1 MTNRK
6 NKRNLITKYL
16 EKNTGFTIT
25 FIAKKY
31 SISIGKLYNFCK
43 GLSRNSDAEKIFL
56 ELGVPSNLIEQTFKK
71 DDSNE

>member
-1 MTNRK
+1 MVKKK
-6 NKRNLITKYL
+6 NKRNLITTYI
-16 EKNTGFTIT
+16 ENHTGLTIT
-25 FIAKKY
+25 FIARKNE
-31 SISIGKLYNFCK
+31 ISITKLYNFCK